1 MTIERIDPGPRMS
14 QAVVCGNLV
23 FTAGQVA
30 ENSAGAAVGA
40 QTREILTNID
50 ALLARGGSD
59 RTRILS
65 VTIYLTNMID
75 FDAMNAVYDEWV
87 DKANPPARAC
97 VQAALAGSEFTVEI
111 AVIASR

>member
-1 MTIERIDPGPRMS
+1 MS
-14 QAVVCGNLV
+14 QTVVCGNLV

-30 ENSAGAAVGA
+30 EKNAGAAVGV
-40 QTREILTNID
+40 QTGEILENID
-50 ALLARGGSD
+50 ALLAHAGSD

-65 VTIYLTNMID
+65 VTIYLANMID

-97 VQAALAGSEFTVEI
+97 VEAPLVGSEFNVEI
-111 AVIASR
+111 TVIAAR